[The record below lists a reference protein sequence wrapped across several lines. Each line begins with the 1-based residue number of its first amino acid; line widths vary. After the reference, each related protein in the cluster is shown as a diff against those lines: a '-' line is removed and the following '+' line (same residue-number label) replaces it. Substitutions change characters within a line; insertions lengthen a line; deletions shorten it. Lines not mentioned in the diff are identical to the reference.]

1 MLLAVDGELRETQ
14 ASCIPDNKRCVMR
27 CDTRRSFRASLAL
40 ASFAVASAAYAQTP
54 PERLFLQ
61 QVSDTGVIVKW
72 RGGDA
77 REVCYSTSMWN
88 LYIKPWRRCVD
99 ALETAGGH
107 MEARLTRLAA
117 NFTYYYSLGD
127 FVSPTQKFRTAPD
140 WNKPPR
146 DGNTHLLIVGDSGT
160 QSEGGHDGEAAAVLA
175 GFHAYN
181 ATQGNNEPVDLFLAL
196 GDNAYLMGTDE
207 QWQESFFDIYPDIL
221 KSAAVL
227 PTIGNHEMGYG
238 ALSICLLAPAACQ
251 GDPPRPIDPATPE
264 TVPFGGL
271 SSSSSPADY
280 DGDGDLQPDPGGM
293 PYLDIFSLPT
303 AGESGGLASG
313 TEQYYS
319 VDYGNVHIV
328 SLDSQ
333 LSARDPDQRAA
344 MKEWLVADLANNDRD
359 WTIVIFHHPPYT
371 KGANHDSDDANGGLG
386 VDQPEWDM
394 RNEFTP
400 VFEDYGVDVV
410 FSGHS
415 HSYERSYYLRGHT
428 GTSDTFDAMEHAE
441 LNGFGEPALGYGQQT
456 YDQVSATS
464 GGVDD
469 RVVYTVAGSSGK
481 ADRSSGAVGITDPE
495 EWLRHPAHVPQGADS
510 ACTGE
515 GLDGCRNGLALK
527 GAVVVDASFFEL
539 TAKFIDVDGKVLDQF
554 TIKR

>member
-1 MLLAVDGELRETQ
+1 MRFPSRFLPRATVTLAAAVTA
-14 ASCIPDNKRCVMR
+14 AS
-27 CDTRRSFRASLAL
+27 AL
-40 ASFAVASAAYAQTP
+40 AGTP

-61 QVSDTGVIVKW
+61 QLTHDGVIVKW

-77 REVCYSTSMWN
+77 TEVCYSTNMAM
-88 LYIKPWRRCVD
+88 LYDRNSRRCV
-99 ALETAGGH
+99 AGVPTAGGH
-107 MEARLTRLAA
+107 REARLTRLAS
-117 NFTYYYSLGD
+117 NLTYFYSLGD
-127 FVSPTQKFRTAPD
+127 TVSPTQKFRTAPD

-146 DGNTHLLIVGDSGT
+146 DGNTHILIVGDSGT

-175 GFHAYN
+175 GFNAYN
-181 ATQGNNEPVDLFLAL
+181 ATQGRNEPVDLFLAL
-196 GDNAYLMGTDE
+196 GDTAYLLGTDA
-207 QWQESFFDIYPDIL
+207 QWQQSFFEIYPDIL
-221 KSAAVL
+221 KSAAAL

-238 ALSICLLAPAACQ
+238 PLPICLLSPAACQ
-251 GDPPRPIDPATPE
+251 GNPPKPIDPNARESIPY
-264 TVPFGGL
+264 GGL
-271 SSSSSPADY
+271 STSSNAADY
-280 DGDGDLQPDPGGM
+280 DGDGDLQPDGTGM

-333 LSARDPDQRAA
+333 VSARDPEQRQA
-344 MKEWLVADLANNDRD
+344 MKEWLIADLGANDRD

-371 KGANHDSDDANGGLG
+371 KGANHDSDDTNGGLG

-400 VFEDYGVDVV
+400 VFEDYGVDLVY
-410 FSGHS
+410 SGHS

-428 GTSDTFDAMEHAE
+428 GTSDTFDPATHAE
-441 LNGFGEPALGYGQQT
+441 LNGFGEPALGYGNDT

-481 ADRSSGAVGITDPE
+481 ADKGVRAGDVTLPE
-495 EWLRHPAHVPQGADS
+495 EWLRHAAHVPQPADS
-510 ACTGE
+510 SCTGE
-515 GLDGCRNGLALK
+515 GLEGCRHGLAVK
-527 GAVVVDASFFEL
+527 GSVVVDASFFEL
-539 TAKFIDVDGKVLDQF
+539 TAKFVDVDGKVLDQF